1 MVSSRRNRMVKERTL
16 SRRRE
21 RTLLTIRLGVS
32 EKKADGRGTG
42 VFHRLEVFSAQ
53 SKRTRLAISLD
64 VGEKSCVGNI
74 PYVLSAPP

>member
-1 MVSSRRNRMVKERTL
+1 M

-53 SKRTRLAISLD
+53 SKRTRLAMCLG
-64 VGEKSCVGNI
+64 VGEKSRVGNN
-74 PYVLSAPP
+74 PYVFSAPP